1 VSPGVVVGPVA
12 RVGGEVPV
20 PPAAPQSGASV
31 DPATEARA
39 AAEALEAVAAD
50 LEATGRAAGGDART
64 VLEAQALMA
73 RDPA

>member
-1 VSPGVVVGPVA
+1 MPAELQGVGVSPGVVVGPVA
-12 RVGGEVPV
+12 RVGGEIPV

-50 LEATGRAAGGDART
+50 LEATGQARR
-64 VLEAQALMA
+64 VQKLG
-73 RDPA
+73 RVR